1 MPLVESRTPSCWRIW
16 RTGWCATRSHRASSM
31 SPNRY
36 GTTMGRS
43 NGQPCGTSG
52 WPPGR
57 PLRTPQ
63 AHRQCPRRLSGRRG
77 AHNDARPSSGLDSQA
92 THGWRSGCRVWW
104 CARGTAVTG
113 QGQALICAPVSVVV
127 RSGCPARCSTW
138 HVLTAPCASSRGALA
153 RAARSQEVGGPT
165 CA

>member
-1 MPLVESRTPSCWRIW
+1 MT
-16 RTGWCATRSHRASSM
+16 H
-31 SPNRY
+31 
-36 GTTMGRS
+36 
-43 NGQPCGTSG
+43 
-52 WPPGR
+52 
-57 PLRTPQ
+57 
-63 AHRQCPRRLSGRRG
+63 
-77 AHNDARPSSGLDSQA
+77 ARPV
-92 THGWRSGCRVWW
+92 GWTAKRHMDGVADGGVWW

-153 RAARSQEVGGPT
+153 RAARSQEVEGPT